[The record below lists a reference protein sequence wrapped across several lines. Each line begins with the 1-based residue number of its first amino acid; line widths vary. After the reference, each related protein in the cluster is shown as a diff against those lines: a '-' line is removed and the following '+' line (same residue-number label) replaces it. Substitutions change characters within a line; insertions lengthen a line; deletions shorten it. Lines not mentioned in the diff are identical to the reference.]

1 MRNWV
6 SIACSGDGGG
16 LLGVSPI
23 ISRISPSISP
33 RMKASPM
40 KLVDTVVLGIWFISI
55 LAVHE
60 IERTRDVISQD
71 MLSSENVKNLASV
84 EHPGFIARLGM
95 TWSKT
100 K

>member
-1 MRNWV
+1 
-6 SIACSGDGGG
+6 
-16 LLGVSPI
+16 
-23 ISRISPSISP
+23 
-33 RMKASPM
+33 M
-40 KLVDTVVLGIWFISI
+40 KLVDTVVLGIWFISV